1 LVSLIALAVVATLA
15 GHTSLVA
22 IAHFGRLRGHKL
34 GHPLGFRDGHLPCA
48 NTLANLFA
56 ELDADHLDRLIGDW
70 LSDRHPSGFDH
81 LALDGKVARG
91 SRVVMAIGRLPAQP
105 VDGGGIPAGL
115 PLALHPPPRPDT
127 LAEQAGGVHLRPLA
141 VEHRPEH
148 PHRVPLPLARGHT
161 SRSLYLVH
169 RASPW
174 PEPRGHF

>member
-1 LVSLIALAVVATLA
+1 VAAGTATPPACTYSPQASAVVAQMTVAASTYEHILGGEGGA
-15 GHTSLVA
+15 EVDGPRTVGAEDTSPEGV
-22 IAHFGRLRGHKL
+22 
-34 GHPLGFRDGHLPCA
+34 
-48 NTLANLFA
+48 
-56 ELDADHLDRLIGDW
+56 
-70 LSDRHPSGFDH
+70 
-81 LALDGKVARG
+81 
-91 SRVVMAIGRLPAQP
+91 VVMAIGRLPAQP